1 MDHHLGTLSASSSA
15 SSSVGPSFKALAA
28 PQQATATA
36 SSRHINPGHAV
47 TLRAKKLSVLR
58 ITHGRVWATLTDA
71 GPYSRVTSGDH
82 FLSRG
87 ESLTLLPGQSLVM
100 ESFGIGHA
108 APAQFSWET
117 PGFAAVAVPAVKP
130 SSIAEP
136 LRDLRHALGLV
147 AGASGRLV
155 NGLAQG
161 IVSTGSSLLGSA
173 AMTFVA
179 SRADRTSAKALFDVK
194 SGCVGSAQADCRAV

>member
-1 MDHHLGTLSASSSA
+1 MDHHLGTLSASSSSA
-15 SSSVGPSFKALAA
+15 GPSFKAQAA
-28 PQQATATA
+28 QQATATA
-36 SSRHINPGHAV
+36 SSRHINPGHAI

-58 ITHGRVWATLTDA
+58 ITHGRVWATLTDV

-117 PGFAAVAVPAVKP
+117 PGIAAVAVPVAKA

-155 NGLAQG
+155 NGLGQG
-161 IVSTGSSLLGSA
+161 VASSAAALLGGL

-179 SRADRTSAKALFDVK
+179 SRADRTGATAMFDVK
-194 SGCVGSAQADCRAV
+194 SGCARTAQADCRAV